1 MTMKNS
7 TTNKNLTIV
16 FSTEKHTQVERLAKQ
31 EKRSKSQMAN
41 ILIEEAM
48 LARNNPQAKVLHLQ
62 NVNHG

>member
-16 FSTEKHTQVERLAKQ
+16 FSTKKHTQVERLAKQ

-48 LARNNPQAKVLHLQ
+48 LARNNPLAKVLHLQ